1 MKCERLGHNLGV
13 KRNVAVGDEVSR
25 LWRKHRHAEFPARL
39 RDHPVSGV
47 DLVALDADIAACVNG
62 WRSGGESL
70 EEDRR
75 KDLTRAIDDL
85 DAVLPLLT
93 SRVESL
99 YFGRLRE
106 LAGVLLGSNCAQDA
120 QAGG

>member
-1 MKCERLGHNLGV
+1 VKCGRLGHNLGV

-39 RDHPVSGV
+39 RDQSVTGV
-47 DLVALDADIAACVNG
+47 DLVALEASIAACVNG
-62 WRSGGESL
+62 WRSGSVPL
-70 EEDRR
+70 EEQQRAE
-75 KDLTRAIDDL
+75 LTKAIEEL
-85 DAVLPLLT
+85 DTVLPLLT
-93 SRVESL
+93 SRGESL

-106 LAGVLLGSNCAQDA
+106 LAGVLLGSSVTEDA

>member
-1 MKCERLGHNLGV
+1 VKCGRLGHNLGV

-39 RDHPVSGV
+39 REQPVSGV
-47 DLVALDADIAACVNG
+47 DLVGLEADIAGCVSS
-62 WRSGGESL
+62 WRSGGEPL

-75 KDLTRAIDDL
+75 KDLTRATEDL

-93 SRVESL
+93 SRGESL

-106 LAGVLLGSNCAQDA
+106 LAGILLGTDCAEDA
-120 QAGG
+120 QVDG